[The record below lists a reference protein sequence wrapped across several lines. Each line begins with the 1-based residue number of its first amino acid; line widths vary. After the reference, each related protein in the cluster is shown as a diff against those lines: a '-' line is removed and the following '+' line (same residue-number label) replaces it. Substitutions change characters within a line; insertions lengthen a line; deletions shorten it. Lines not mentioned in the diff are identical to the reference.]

1 MMVRRRIAFFA
12 FVLAMAG
19 VVPFARAEEAVHA
32 FEIIVADGKVGPT
45 QRVLKAPHQAEVVI
59 SWTVDRPL
67 VIHLEGYDVV
77 IEARPGQPETMRFKA
92 HATGRF
98 PVHAHEIDQA
108 AAKKSG
114 HAHGRGALLR
124 LEVHPR

>member
-1 MMVRRRIAFFA
+1 MSRRTLA
-12 FVLAMAG
+12 VLLIVAATAG
-19 VVPFARAEEAVHA
+19 LAPSPRADDSVHA
-32 FEIIVADGKVGPT
+32 FDVAVADGQIART
-45 QRVLKAPHQAEVVI
+45 LRVLKVPHQADVI
-59 SWTVDRPL
+59 IAWSVDRPM